1 MDTKLKK
8 QPIKH
13 LLSQYIYQ
21 VGISI
26 YGLMIF
32 CASLLNDKARKLK
45 QGQGIAIKTLQEK
58 VQPDKKYVWFHAA
71 SLGEFEQGRPVIE
84 QLKKENPD
92 TNILLTFFSPSG
104 YEIRKNYSGADVI
117 CYLPLDTRKNA
128 KRFLNSVQ
136 IVKAVFIKY
145 EFWPNFLMALRK
157 ENIPVY
163 SISAIFRPEQVFFK
177 WYGGWYKGLLK
188 SFHQIFVQDTES
200 MHLLQHHGIDNVTIA
215 GDTRFDRVSDLAKQ
229 AKNIPIVENFVKG
242 CSKVIVAGSTWPKD
256 EEFLVRYMKN
266 HTDLKLILVPHEI
279 HEAHMAGILKLTGE
293 NQLRYT
299 QAANKDLTS
308 ERCLIVDTIGL
319 LSSIYRYGHVAYVG
333 GGFGVGIH
341 NTLEAAVWGVPV
353 VFGPN
358 YQRFRE
364 ARELIAEEGGFSV
377 GNYEELEAL
386 FDRLLADNTKAAG
399 IAGAYV
405 KKNTGATALIIKL
418 INPNNPNI
426 K

>member
-1 MDTKLKK
+1 MDTRLKK

-26 YGLMIF
+26 YGLLIF
-32 CASLLNDKARKLK
+32 CASFFNEKALKLRKGQADTFMLLEE
-45 QGQGIAIKTLQEK
+45 Q
-58 VQPDKKYVWFHAA
+58 VQADKKYVWFHAA

-104 YEIRKNYSGADVI
+104 YEIRKNYTGADVI
-117 CYLPLDTRKNA
+117 CYLALDTRKNA
-128 KRFLNSVQ
+128 KRFLKSIQ
-136 IVKAVFIKY
+136 IAKAIFIKY

-157 ENIPVY
+157 DNIPVY

-188 SFHQIFVQDTES
+188 SFYQIFVQDTES
-200 MHLLQHHGIDNVTIA
+200 MHLLEHNGIDNVTIA

-256 EEFLVRYMKN
+256 EELLVRYMKN
-266 HTDLKLILVPHEI
+266 HTDIKLILVPHEI
-279 HEAHMAGILKLTGE
+279 HEVHMAGILKLTGE
-293 NQLRYT
+293 NQVRYT
-299 QAANKDLTS
+299 QATNKDLTS

-319 LSSIYRYGHVAYVG
+319 LSSMYRYGHVAYIG

-341 NTLEAAVWGVPV
+341 NTLEAAVWSVPV

-364 ARELIAEEGGFSV
+364 ARELITAEGGFSV
-377 GNYEELEAL
+377 GNYEELETL
-386 FDRLLADNTKAAG
+386 FDKLLADNTKAAG

-405 KKNTGATALIIKL
+405 KKNTGATPMIIKHL
-418 INPNNPNI
+418 SH
-426 K
+426 